1 MSREKVNITIE
12 DVKIALKVIN
22 EFLNQV
28 DEFERLA
35 SRLRRYTGRTS
46 EKEMILKM
54 FMQSMGVKKP
64 ETVEE
69 ETELTPEE
77 LERLKKIAEKYVK

>member
-1 MSREKVNITIE
+1 MSREKINITIE
-12 DVKIALKVIN
+12 DVKIAFKVIN

-35 SRLRRYTGRTS
+35 SRLKRYAGRTS

-54 FMQSMGVKKP
+54 FMESMGVKKP
-64 ETVEE
+64 ETVGEE
-69 ETELTPEE
+69 AELTPEE